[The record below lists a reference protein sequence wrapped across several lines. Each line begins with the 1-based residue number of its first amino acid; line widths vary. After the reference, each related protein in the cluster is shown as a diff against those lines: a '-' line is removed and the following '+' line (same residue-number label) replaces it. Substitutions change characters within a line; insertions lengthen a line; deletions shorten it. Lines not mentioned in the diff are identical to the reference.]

1 MSRPLAC
8 APNKGDS
15 RARGSVTARP
25 HSAERDRRDPPHRPP
40 PTFPRCWRGGP
51 FTLCCTPNILMHFL
65 ELGGCSRLWKVGI
78 ISGSQHRQVCG
89 GKVPA
94 DTPDVETGS
103 GVFRRTR
110 LAAGGPRR
118 PRGPRVV
125 TNPRHTAVGWSSPR
139 VQPALRRPSG
149 ASEGGGSLH
158 LRHERASVSVSV
170 SADGGRPLS
179 PGVTASASPA
189 LRERLAV
196 RV

>member
-15 RARGSVTARP
+15 RARGSVTVRP
-25 HSAERDRRDPPHRPP
+25 HSAERDRRDPPHPP
-40 PTFPRCWRGGP
+40 PPDLPPLLAGGP

-94 DTPDVETGS
+94 DTPDMETGS

-118 PRGPRVV
+118 PRGPRAV

-139 VQPALRRPSG
+139 VQPALPASLPRFLRRPSG
-149 ASEGGGSLH
+149 ASEGGAHCTYVTNGPPFRS
-158 LRHERASVSVSV
+158 
-170 SADGGRPLS
+170 LS
-179 PGVTASASPA
+179 PQMGGGP
-189 LRERLAV
+189 
-196 RV
+196 